1 METIGI
7 IVGIVAATVLV
18 IYVWDRRT
26 KQQPID
32 VMDAFKFVMGAS
44 GLAGGVAYAVS
55 GSDDVAETITAAPEM
70 VQEMFLG
77 KPEF

>member
-7 IVGIVAATVLV
+7 VAGVVAVVVLV
-18 IYVWDRRT
+18 LYVWDRKT

-32 VMDAFKFVMGAS
+32 LMDAVKFMFGAS
-44 GLAGGVAYAVS
+44 GIAGGVAYAVA
-55 GSDDVAETITAAPEM
+55 GTEEAIEAAAVVPEV
-70 VQEMFLG
+70 VQEMFVG